1 MYEKRH
7 KIPTNNIFTGKTV
20 HILSTNTE
28 EFVKKEICCA
38 VEQTHG
44 ISNVQLKKELVSIRD
59 LSTTKTLRK
68 YCDDLVKEKKIKC
81 DESGKNTQWI
91 PITSR
96 TFEEL
101 TDDLK
106 KITKSIAES
115 TDKITK
121 KFKDQSN
128 ESQIELHELLNK
140 ISEDLKHYANQ
151 KMADTSF
158 LWLYKQYIIKSSID
172 RTMSKVGENY
182 SDDLYDKIGL
192 CLHFLLNKCNSLIS
206 ELTDHNSHRVA
217 LGKNKGHVD
226 VKKKITKCEESLSSY
241 HEDFWNICGKIDQC
255 INPDELQKLYE
266 KLEKKYP
273 KQWSL
278 Q

>member
-28 EFVKKEICCA
+28 EFVKKEICRA
-38 VEQTHG
+38 VEQTRG
-44 ISNVQLKKELVSIRD
+44 ISNVPLKEELVSIRD
-59 LSTTKTLRK
+59 LCTTKTLKK
-68 YCDDLVKEKKIKC
+68 YCDDLVREKKIKC
-81 DESGKNTQWI
+81 DESGRYLQWI
-91 PITSR
+91 PITSK

-106 KITKSIAES
+106 KMTKDIAKS

-121 KFKDQSN
+121 KFKDQSD

-158 LWLYKQYIIKSSID
+158 LWLYKQYIIESGVE
-172 RTMSKVGENY
+172 RTMSKVKENY
-182 SDDLYDKIGL
+182 SDDLHDKIGL
-192 CLHFLLNKCNSLIS
+192 CLYFLLNKCNSLIN
-206 ELTDHNSHRVA
+206 ELTGHNSDRVA
-217 LGKNKGHVD
+217 LGKNKGHTD
-226 VKKKITKCEESLSSY
+226 VKKTITKCEESLSSFY
-241 HEDFWNICGKIDQC
+241 EDFWNICSKIDQC

-278 Q
+278 